1 MNAFEVRLDVE
12 ASDNLLESSS
22 DDVNESSDVSE
33 VKSDNPLLNTGIS
46 DSSTSVVSRK
56 SKPWTSMS
64 VHISLSLDFGESF
77 CPPSPVSV
85 WGRSDSDRPDE
96 TDLDSERF
104 ITRRGL
110 FLIDVVG
117 TTQGDDG

>member
-22 DDVNESSDVSE
+22 DDVDESSDVSE

-56 SKPWTSMS
+56 SKP
-64 VHISLSLDFGESF
+64 
-77 CPPSPVSV
+77 
-85 WGRSDSDRPDE
+85 
-96 TDLDSERF
+96 
-104 ITRRGL
+104 
-110 FLIDVVG
+110 
-117 TTQGDDG
+117 